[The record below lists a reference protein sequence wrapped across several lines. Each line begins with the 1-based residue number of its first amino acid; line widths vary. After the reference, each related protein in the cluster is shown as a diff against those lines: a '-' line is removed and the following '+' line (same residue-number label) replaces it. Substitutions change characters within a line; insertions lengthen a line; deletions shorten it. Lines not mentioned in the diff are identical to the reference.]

1 MIKAHN
7 EKLAEEAIVL
17 LREMFGEGIDFS
29 CTEYYKSNEALTGIA
44 LKLPGC
50 SSIPVVCLNDMPDNA
65 TAEDIAN
72 IAATTF
78 QEALHNF
85 RVLPILPEMT
95 RENVLENVVL
105 QALSR
110 KRNRQLLKSHPHI
123 ALLDLAGIFR
133 IPVGPYRRN
142 SLTTALVTNQIAER
156 LELTVDELAEAA
168 RRNTVQKFGIEFS
181 NVHRMG
187 LCSLLRHSWTP
198 EPFETVSMS
207 ETGLYVLSTSIRVN
221 GAALILLPDILEKIG
236 EKAGMDY
243 YLIPSSIHEL
253 LIARDDG
260 LVTPKLLKEIVY
272 EGNRT
277 DAVIKQEDVLS
288 DNIYFYSR
296 AKKSLKIA

>member
-1 MIKAHN
+1 MTKTSLKN
-7 EKLAEEAIVL
+7 LAEEAIVL
-17 LREMFGEGIDFS
+17 LREMFGEGIEFD
-29 CTEYYKSNEALTGIA
+29 CTEYFKSNEALTGIA
-44 LKLPGC
+44 LHLPGC
-50 SSIPVVCLNDMPDNA
+50 SSVPVVCLDDMPDNA

-78 QEALHNF
+78 QEALRSF
-85 RVLPILPEMT
+85 KELPILPEMT
-95 RENVLENVVL
+95 KENILENVVL

-123 ALLDLAGIFR
+123 TLLDLAGVFR
-133 IPVGPYRRN
+133 VPVGPYKRN
-142 SLTTALVTNQIAER
+142 SLSTMLITNQIMEK
-156 LELTVDELAEAA
+156 LGLTIDELTEAA
-168 RRNTVQKFGIEFS
+168 RKNTVAKFGIEFE
-181 NVHRMG
+181 NAHRMG
-187 LCSLLRHSWTP
+187 LCSLLHHPWTP

-296 AKKSLKIA
+296 TKKSLKIA